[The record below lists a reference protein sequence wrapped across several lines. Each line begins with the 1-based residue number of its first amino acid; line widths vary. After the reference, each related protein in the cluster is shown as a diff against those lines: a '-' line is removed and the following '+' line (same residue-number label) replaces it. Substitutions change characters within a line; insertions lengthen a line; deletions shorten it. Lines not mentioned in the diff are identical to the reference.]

1 MSALT
6 VTLVDVVEYRR
17 DVSVPE
23 LFCFPDQSLFDD
35 LVSGQ
40 HHHFFGSKVHREHR
54 PIFLG
59 QLESHRIQIS
69 FLYWA
74 EILFA
79 GRGSTHLAECLL
91 RSAEVELQQVAKQ
104 GQRPG
109 SRGLPP
115 RGPADAAVLVDDAE
129 DKQEGD
135 AGQQGGGAD
144 REQQI
149 FLHRHPR
156 LRRRALLGKN
166 ARRQFHVGRLPAA
179 PIWALP
185 PGHWQAQTS

>member
-69 FLYWA
+69 FLY
-74 EILFA
+74 
-79 GRGSTHLAECLL
+79 
-91 RSAEVELQQVAKQ
+91 
-104 GQRPG
+104 
-109 SRGLPP
+109 
-115 RGPADAAVLVDDAE
+115 
-129 DKQEGD
+129 
-135 AGQQGGGAD
+135 
-144 REQQI
+144 
-149 FLHRHPR
+149 
-156 LRRRALLGKN
+156 
-166 ARRQFHVGRLPAA
+166 
-179 PIWALP
+179 
-185 PGHWQAQTS
+185 